1 MERFSIGGL
10 QNRVFLAVFYPTSWS
25 WPRGH
30 FCSGR
35 GLPDCPFL
43 DPILLSCAKKSGVE
57 PPRRSCG
64 GVAALRRS
72 FNRGAAAPQTPRGFY
87 ICVQFKSRVPM
98 SIVST
103 LVLVFGQD
111 RFEAFLHNRSAEQ
124 QMSSLEPAK
133 SKFPLE
139 ISLRR
144 GFGGERSLSV
154 TDAAPSQGLLQS
166 KSAL

>member
-1 MERFSIGGL
+1 
-10 QNRVFLAVFYPTSWS
+10 
-25 WPRGH
+25 
-30 FCSGR
+30 
-35 GLPDCPFL
+35 
-43 DPILLSCAKKSGVE
+43 
-57 PPRRSCG
+57 
-64 GVAALRRS
+64 
-72 FNRGAAAPQTPRGFY
+72 
-87 ICVQFKSRVPM
+87 M

-103 LVLVFGQD
+103 LVLYFRQY
-111 RFEAFLHNRSAEQ
+111 RFEAFSHNPIAEQ
-124 QMSSLEPAK
+124 QTFGLEPAK

>member
-1 MERFSIGGL
+1 
-10 QNRVFLAVFYPTSWS
+10 
-25 WPRGH
+25 
-30 FCSGR
+30 
-35 GLPDCPFL
+35 
-43 DPILLSCAKKSGVE
+43 
-57 PPRRSCG
+57 
-64 GVAALRRS
+64 
-72 FNRGAAAPQTPRGFY
+72 
-87 ICVQFKSRVPM
+87 M

-103 LVLVFGQD
+103 LVLVFGQYQ
-111 RFEAFLHNRSAEQ
+111 FAAFLPNLSAEQ
-124 QMSSLEPAK
+124 QTFGLVPAK